1 MKFTFVLPV
10 GVAMLILQGCST
22 PPRWND
28 RQAYETRI
36 GGGDRM
42 LDVLQAL
49 DTGGAEQMR
58 RTALQEANRML
69 VDLPAVAANAYLTA
83 ADTARGTAFARD
95 LLNYEL
101 AHKDELAGS
110 GADVGLIWLK
120 RILTEPED
128 VRRLT
133 ELEGYLA
140 GAGGKPPTNK
150 LKMDAAQAPRT
161 NQSDAEISRKI
172 VGTWIVDVD
181 LLAYSAKGTETFAPD
196 GSYVAKATV
205 IQNGRSRDEAFAGK
219 WQVKDGFLIATN
231 FMHDQ
236 VVQVD
241 ANQLVCLSGTNSTR
255 HTYLRSK

>member
-1 MKFTFVLPV
+1 MKFTFVLSI
-10 GVAMLILQGCST
+10 GVAVLILQGCST

-49 DTGGAEQMR
+49 DTGGVEQTR
-58 RTALQEANRML
+58 RTALQDANRML

-83 ADTARGTAFARD
+83 EDTAKGTAFARD

-101 AHKDELAGS
+101 AHKDELDGS

-140 GAGGKPPTNK
+140 GADYKTRTDNPK
-150 LKMDAAQAPRT
+150 VDAAQKPQA

-172 VGTWIVDVD
+172 VGTWIVNVD
-181 LLAYSAKGTETFAPD
+181 LPAYSAKGIETFAPD
-196 GSYVAKATV
+196 GGYVAKATV
-205 IQNGRSRDEAFAGK
+205 IQNGKPRDEEFEGK
-219 WQVKDGFLIATN
+219 WQVKDGFLIATD
-231 FMHDQ
+231 FMHDKI
-236 VVQVD
+236 VHVD
-241 ANQLVCLSGTNSTR
+241 DNELVCLSGTNSIR
-255 HTYLRSK
+255 HTYIRSK